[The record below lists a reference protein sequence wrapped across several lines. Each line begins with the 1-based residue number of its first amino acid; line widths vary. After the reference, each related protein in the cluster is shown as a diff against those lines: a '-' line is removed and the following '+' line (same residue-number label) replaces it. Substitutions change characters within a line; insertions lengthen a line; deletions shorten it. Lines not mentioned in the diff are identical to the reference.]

1 MTGITDKFQWLMG
14 ALAHSTKR
22 PPSVSIEIYG
32 KEIHFTYWVGGALV
46 EHLKVLSFHSRA
58 CLRILFGED
67 PSIGPVWT
75 HYSYGAAIERMRK
88 QARLIRRG
96 SEAPTNPSRTNWECW
111 HESRWIMWKTRSPAA
126 ISFRVCS
133 DLHEWCNDCPKGWG
147 NVTPYAP
154 KERSDRGSTDKDPL
168 GGSTISPPTQ

>member
-1 MTGITDKFQWLMG
+1 MIDGCV
-14 ALAHSTKR
+14 STLDQKAAIGFNR
-22 PPSVSIEIYG
+22 DLWERNSFYLLG
-32 KEIHFTYWVGGALV
+32 GGALV

-96 SEAPTNPSRTNWECW
+96 SEAPTNPSRTN
-111 HESRWIMWKTRSPAA
+111 
-126 ISFRVCS
+126 
-133 DLHEWCNDCPKGWG
+133 
-147 NVTPYAP
+147 
-154 KERSDRGSTDKDPL
+154 
-168 GGSTISPPTQ
+168 